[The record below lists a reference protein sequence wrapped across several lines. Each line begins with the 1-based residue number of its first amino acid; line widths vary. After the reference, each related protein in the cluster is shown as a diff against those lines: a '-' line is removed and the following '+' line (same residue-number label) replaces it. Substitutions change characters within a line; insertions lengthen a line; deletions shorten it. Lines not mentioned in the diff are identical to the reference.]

1 MSDQESAKRSK
12 AVPKFSSFNPSLL
25 TKTPAPDKKS
35 QSRRTSPS
43 GDSEPDIRS
52 SHPRHRAEDLRNRS
66 SRHKD
71 RSRRHGS
78 HNDNYKEDPHR
89 LYKSRGIQEDET
101 GKWSKSRQNPTR
113 SLNEL
118 AHALTDTSRAKS
130 VSSVKTQKSTNIP
143 HDMMSSGQL
152 YVVDTKRDIDNLTYG
167 KPSKYSVPKYY
178 RVGRGR
184 VLGLG
189 PEFRLEQSMEG
200 YSGPA
205 VIVRDSGRDS
215 ETKTRGTWVLSS
227 RTKRLRVDTEDGES
241 RGLLGNFV
249 PLSSR
254 YNPDDKTAD
263 DDRID
268 VFSDE
273 NKSIEWDITSG
284 EGESY
289 DFHGAASKKI
299 MELSKAVDEFPKSAS
314 RWHDLANAMAASAPS
329 GSPVRVQWEVSF
341 SVYQKAVDANP
352 GETSLTLKYMD
363 LYENLSG
370 KYQAAKKWL
379 ELISKYPKNL
389 EFWIGWMEFNIRDS
403 STFEYQSV
411 LAKLID
417 VIARIAGAAEKES
430 EVEKHLVYVMVRACR
445 FMYES
450 GYTEHA
456 IAVIQG
462 LVEINYL
469 CPDASADPS
478 VRVQWLRT
486 FWAKETPRIGEIVG
500 QQWQSTYTTTE
511 SHRTVNGSEN
521 TVKSSWIKK
530 EVEASKYLLPS
541 RTDQDEDDPFRVI
554 LFTDIAP
561 FMYVFH
567 TVTARTDLVWA
578 SLKFLG
584 CDIAKWN
591 GNSYLDSWPVKF
603 AIEET
608 ATGNDPFEH
617 VIDIE
622 FTDRVIKSLQTIVDE
637 EDLLVWFLEWDFR
650 RNGSTSLK
658 SARSLLKRKRDGI
671 KLWRQYSS
679 IEWRLGHKE
688 KANSVYVT
696 AVEVLKDDD
705 RCILLWERWAELAF
719 FEEQED
725 VFTILLGIP
734 EGRKLDEI
742 SNTAVLKAR
751 AVLTGMVRRFLG
763 RGQPDL
769 ASNAM
774 KCFTLLEY
782 LSSDRDIDGA
792 AKTFTTFIDELAL
805 RYADESEVRESCSL
819 FMAKMIRFHMSKSPF
834 YKVATLRVHLESC
847 IAAFPHNMEFISM
860 YTLNERKYRID
871 NNVNNLLN
879 NVLLNEDVV
888 TIPLWRFAIWYQ
900 LERGAVHVARAF
912 FERAVTTKRTQNNI
926 DLWRA
931 YVMFEMHQGMRLNA
945 KKVLFRAIAMCPWGR
960 DLLLAAFDGVR
971 EVMNDSELRQVCDI
985 LMERQLRLR
994 VEIPENEFGHLDV
1007 VQAASIDLPLDA
1019 DSDDESDDRRK
1030 RV

>member
-1 MSDQESAKRSK
+1 MSDQESANSSK
-12 AVPKFSSFNPSLL
+12 SVPKFSSFNPSLL

-43 GDSEPDIRS
+43 SESEPDIRS
-52 SHPRHRAEDLRNRS
+52 SHPSRS

-71 RSRRHGS
+71 RSRRHGT
-78 HNDNYKEDPHR
+78 HNDNYQEDPHR

-113 SLNEL
+113 SLKEL
-118 AHALTDTSRAKS
+118 EYAFTDTSREIP
-130 VSSVKTQKSTNIP
+130 VSSAKTQKSTNIP

-152 YVVDTKRDIDNLTYG
+152 YAIDTRRDLDNLTYG

-189 PEFRLEQSMEG
+189 PEFRLEQSMEED
-200 YSGPA
+200 SGPA

-215 ETKTRGTWVLSS
+215 ETKTRRAWVLSS
-227 RTKRLRVDTEDGES
+227 RTKRLRLDTEDDDW

-254 YNPDDKTAD
+254 YNPDEKTAD
-263 DDRID
+263 DDR
-268 VFSDE
+268 VSDE
-273 NKSIEWDITSG
+273 NKSIESDITSG
-284 EGESY
+284 EDESY
-289 DFHGAASKKI
+289 DIHATASKKI

-314 RWHDLANAMAASAPS
+314 RWHNLANAMAASAPS

-363 LYENLSG
+363 LHENLSG

-403 STFEYQSV
+403 SNFEYQSV

-417 VIARIAGAAEKES
+417 VIARISGAAEKES

-445 FMYES
+445 FIYEA

-462 LVEINYL
+462 LLEINYL
-469 CPDASADPS
+469 CPDASTDPS
-478 VRVQWLRT
+478 VRMQWLRT

-500 QQWQSTYTTTE
+500 LQWQSTYAATE
-511 SHRTVNGSEN
+511 SHGTERSEN
-521 TVKSSWIKK
+521 AVKTSWIKK
-530 EVEASKYLLPS
+530 ELEASNYLLPS

-561 FMYVFH
+561 FMYVFR

-603 AIEET
+603 SIEET

-679 IEWRLGHKE
+679 IEWRLGHNE
-688 KANSVYVT
+688 KASSVYMT
-696 AVEVLKDDD
+696 AVEFLKDDD

-719 FEEQED
+719 FEVQED
-725 VFTILLGIP
+725 AFTILLGIP
-734 EGRKLDEI
+734 EGRKLEEI

-751 AVLTGMVRRFLG
+751 TMLTGMVRRFLG
-763 RGQPDL
+763 QGQPEL

-774 KCFTLLEY
+774 KCLTLLEY
-782 LSSDRDIDGA
+782 LASDRDIDRA
-792 AKTFTTFIDELAL
+792 AKSFTTFIDELTL

-819 FMAKMIRFHMSKSPF
+819 FMAKMIKFHMSTSPF

-888 TIPLWRFAIWYQ
+888 TIALWRFAIWYE
-900 LERGAVHVARAF
+900 LDRGAVHVARSF

-931 YVMFEMHQGMRLNA
+931 YVMFEMQQGMRLNA
-945 KKVLFRAIAMCPWGR
+945 KKVLFRAIAMCPWAR
-960 DLLLAAFDGVR
+960 DLLLAAFDSIR
-971 EVMNDSELRQVCDI
+971 EAMNDSELRQVCDI
-985 LMERQLRLR
+985 LVERQLRIR
-994 VEIPENEFGHLDV
+994 VEVPENEFGHLDV

-1019 DSDDESDDRRK
+1019 DSDYESDDPRT
-1030 RV
+1030 